1 MKAFLRV
8 ALASMFA
15 VGLAAGVGYTKLLA
29 RAEQNIPAAEQTV
42 TIDNFSFTPREITVT
57 AGTKVTWINRDDVP
71 HTVVGNKKEFGS
83 KALDTDDRFSFT
95 FDKPGTY
102 EYFCSVHPMMT
113 AKVIVKP

>member
-15 VGLAAGVGYTKLLA
+15 VGLVMGVAYTKIS
-29 RAEQNIPAAEQTV
+29 AEAQQSATATEQTV
-42 TIDNFSFTPREITVT
+42 TIDNFSFTPREITVA
-57 AGTKVTWINRDDVP
+57 AGTKVTWVNRDDVP

-95 FDKPGTY
+95 FDKPGSY

-113 AKVIVKP
+113 A